1 MRGKIVRRKKN
12 NINNHNINLFDYL
25 ITLNLDVINSVL
37 QAIKVYKGNISSFIC
52 SFIDIYNII
61 HIYILFMYYEIS
73 TVLKK
78 ILIQN
83 KLCVKLNIYKIIITN
98 SHWKIKYE
106 DVVYNCILFSH
117 FVKYFN

>member
-1 MRGKIVRRKKN
+1 
-12 NINNHNINLFDYL
+12 
-25 ITLNLDVINSVL
+25 
-37 QAIKVYKGNISSFIC
+37 
-52 SFIDIYNII
+52 
-61 HIYILFMYYEIS
+61 MYYEIS

-83 KLCVKLNIYKIIITN
+83 KLCVKLNIYKIIIAN